1 MYMSLMNRVKQQ
13 MADGTA
19 QPSMATFGLEK
30 QAEFGLSDLE
40 MAYTLSGPWDAGVGT
55 VCALVI
61 GAFAHFGALANHWGA
76 RLWPV
81 SRSSCVRILNLVP
94 SLRGGD

>member
-1 MYMSLMNRVKQQ
+1 MYMSLMDRVKQQ

-55 VCALVI
+55 VCFRCL
-61 GAFAHFGALANHWGA
+61 L
-76 RLWPV
+76 
-81 SRSSCVRILNLVP
+81 S
-94 SLRGGD
+94 

>member
-1 MYMSLMNRVKQQ
+1 MYMSLMNHVKQQ

-55 VCALVI
+55 VRTTPPQVFLLDV
-61 GAFAHFGALANHWGA
+61 LAERDCFLH
-76 RLWPV
+76 RH
-81 SRSSCVRILNLVP
+81 
-94 SLRGGD
+94 